1 MVAVAEIDYV
11 RNEQKR
17 LEDFAR
23 LIAESGISVYEISKG
38 SRVKYDTILRA
49 LRKQTIRPENEARI
63 RYYIKI
69 KNGNEETEN

>member
-17 LEDFAR
+17 LDDFAR

-38 SRVKYDTILRA
+38 ARVKYDTILRA
-49 LRKQTIRPENEARI
+49 LRRQAIRPENEARI
-63 RYYIKI
+63 RYYINI
-69 KNGNEETEN
+69 KNNGNNEN

>member
-69 KNGNEETEN
+69 KNDGNNED